1 MLVAA
6 LFVAT
11 TVSAQVTQQKVG
23 DNPTMINRNAVLD
36 VQSTNKGLLIPRLAL
51 RATDDFDPLTEHVA
65 GMTVY
70 NTATA
75 GTGETAVS
83 PGYYYNDGTKWVRL
97 AIATDLKTE
106 PWFDQ
111 ATNTEATENFQN
123 IYQIGNVAV
132 QKMTSMPDVALDVA
146 GAVRGGYNDSGDVGI
161 NSVAFGSNN
170 VASGAES
177 FATGS
182 QNIASGENSVAMGR
196 ESEASGQYSLAF
208 GYKSLASGRYSLA
221 LGEGSQAT
229 NENAIAIG
237 ALEASGTSSVAIGA
251 TSAVGDH
258 SIALGYTTH
267 SLARFSLALGGFS
280 EASGEWSTAIQNG
293 KALGDYSV
301 AIGPVQTPS
310 FYEIALG
317 RSNAI
322 TTGNANTWVATDG
335 LFQIGNGTDSDRSNA
350 ITVLKNAHT
359 AIGVAGVE
367 AAAKPT
373 ELLDLG
379 GNAAAGQGGLK
390 IRNINSTAY
399 AGNATTD
406 KIVVADADGVLK
418 TVAVTDIASNVT
430 ADNGLTKTLDNIQL
444 GGDLLKD
451 TKITLDENA
460 LEFDATD
467 SDLVI
472 SGLDKTK
479 VQATVN
485 GATGTGITQHL
496 LAVDANNNVKALKA
510 AMPKFFYMP
519 SIIIPTSEEQMDDP
533 ASGKV
538 TGDNFDDTSLEG
550 TINLHG
556 RYAEQFGL
564 TGIAET
570 SPGAPAL
577 PVLPASE
584 LHYYVTWYDTNV
596 FESVDVDASG
606 VMTYKVIDGS
616 DITVGSFMNIVFAVK
631 ED

>member
-1 MLVAA
+1 MNTTIKNVGMLVAA

-70 NTATA
+70 NTATS
-75 GTGETAVS
+75 GTGATAVT

-146 GAVRGGYNDSGDVGI
+146 GAVRGGINYNGDVGF
-161 NSVAFGSNN
+161 NSAAFGSDN

-196 ESEASGQYSLAF
+196 ESEASG
-208 GYKSLASGRYSLA
+208 
-221 LGEGSQAT
+221 
-229 NENAIAIG
+229 EN
-237 ALEASGTSSVAIGA
+237 SVAIGNGAEA
-251 TSAVGDH
+251 TGLNSVSIGASYAMGTYAMAFGSSGQAIGDFSLSLGNYAQAYGQFSTAFSQAMAYGEHSFAVGAQ
-258 SIALGYTTH
+258 IEPH
-267 SLARFSLALGGFS
+267 SLS
-280 EASGEWSTAIQNG
+280 E
-293 KALGDYSV
+293 V
-301 AIGPVQTPS
+301 A
-310 FYEIALG
+310 FG
-317 RSNAI
+317 RHNAI
-322 TTGNANTWVATDG
+322 KTGDATTWVNTDA
-335 LFQIGNGTDSDRSNA
+335 LFQLGNGLSIGNNA

-359 AIGVAGVE
+359 AIGVVGTE

-379 GNAAAGQGGLK
+379 GTDVLGQGGLR
-390 IRNINSTAY
+390 IRNINSVDYT
-399 AGNATTD
+399 GDATTD

-444 GGDLLKD
+444 GGDLKKNTL
-451 TKITLDENA
+451 ITLDEFDF
-460 LEFDATD
+460 EIDATD
-467 SDLVI
+467 SDLII

-496 LAVDANNNVKALKA
+496 LAVDADNNVKALKA

-519 SIIIPTSEEQMDDP
+519 SIIVPTSEEQLN
-533 ASGKV
+533 AAGAGKV
-538 TGDNFDDTSLEG
+538 TGDAFNDATRQG
-550 TINLHG
+550 TIQLHT

-564 TGIAET
+564 TGVAET

>member
-1 MLVAA
+1 MGLTSKLEIMNTTIKNVGMLVAA

-70 NTATA
+70 NTATS
-75 GTGETAVS
+75 GTGATAVT

-146 GAVRGGYNDSGDVGI
+146 GAVRGGINYNGDVGF
-161 NSVAFGSNN
+161 NSAAFGSDN

-196 ESEASGQYSLAF
+196 ESEASG
-208 GYKSLASGRYSLA
+208 
-221 LGEGSQAT
+221 
-229 NENAIAIG
+229 EN
-237 ALEASGTSSVAIGA
+237 SVAIGNGAEA
-251 TSAVGDH
+251 TGLNSVSIGASYAMGTYAMAFGSSGQAIGDFSLSLGNYAQAYGQFSTAFSQAMAYGEHSFAVGAQ
-258 SIALGYTTH
+258 IEPH
-267 SLARFSLALGGFS
+267 SLS
-280 EASGEWSTAIQNG
+280 E
-293 KALGDYSV
+293 V
-301 AIGPVQTPS
+301 A
-310 FYEIALG
+310 FG
-317 RSNAI
+317 RHNAI
-322 TTGNANTWVATDG
+322 KTGDATTWVNTDA
-335 LFQIGNGTDSDRSNA
+335 LFQLGNGLSIGNNA

-359 AIGVAGVE
+359 AIGVVGTE

-379 GNAAAGQGGLK
+379 GTDVLGQGGLR
-390 IRNINSTAY
+390 IRNINSVDYT
-399 AGNATTD
+399 GDATTD

-444 GGDLLKD
+444 GGDLKKNTL
-451 TKITLDENA
+451 ITLDEFDF
-460 LEFDATD
+460 EIDATD
-467 SDLVI
+467 SDLII

-496 LAVDANNNVKALKA
+496 LAVDADNNVKALKA

-519 SIIIPTSEEQMDDP
+519 SIIVPTSEEQLN
-533 ASGKV
+533 AAGAGKV
-538 TGDNFDDTSLEG
+538 TGDAFNDATRQG
-550 TINLHG
+550 TIQLHT

-564 TGIAET
+564 TGVAET